1 MKQIN
6 YESWRQVEGFK
17 GPDATESV
25 RSRRFSSLRLL
36 RLRRLR
42 QKRLEAARLKQASE
56 FPQDHQNA
64 A

>member
-6 YESWRQVEGFK
+6 YESWRQVEGFR
-17 GPDATESV
+17 GPEAAESV
-25 RSRRFSSLRLL
+25 KSRRFSSLRLL

-42 QKRLEAARLKQASE
+42 QKRLEATRLKQANE
-56 FPQDHQNA
+56 YLQDRQNA